1 MRWKRYLKIFRKYNF
16 LPWRRLWQP
25 LSPGRPIFPKV
36 SIICKAPSKILLLN
50 DKTISRLTVATGA
63 PIIDLSL
70 APPTHL
76 LLDIQIH
83 VSWGTRLIDLGLA
96 EGCCDIFLCCQDNNL
111 LLRHLSNLDLA
122 LSCSSMKAFA
132 SVSRRSDPNR
142 PSRLSDHLRVNVFIW
157 SEWQS
162 SKWLDHL

>member
-1 MRWKRYLKIFRKYNF
+1 M
-16 LPWRRLWQP
+16 
-25 LSPGRPIFPKV
+25 V
-36 SIICKAPSKILLLN
+36 
-50 DKTISRLTVATGA
+50 VAGA

-96 EGCCDIFLCCQDNNL
+96 EGYCYIILCCVDDNL
-111 LLRHLSNLDLA
+111 VLRHLSNLDLA

-132 SVSRRSDPNR
+132 SVSRRSDPD
-142 PSRLSDHLRVNVFIW
+142 PSR
-157 SEWQS
+157 
-162 SKWLDHL
+162 